1 MGTFL
6 QFLQLLI
13 AVGPQ
18 LVPVWQQILAFVQAH
33 RGNQPLPAPTVAS
46 PMLSPAEDAHL
57 LTLHDMAVVKGGMA
71 AAAFNLGTLIQVWR
85 YLQAHPELMQA
96 IESIIQAFI
105 KPQQV
110 GARKLGKNAAKFDRR
125 TLHLA
130 SYLQPLALP
139 QIPNHCTWSSKVPSW
154 PMYDNDRIGDCAI
167 AGPAHLVQ
175 CWTGNDG
182 QYVIPSD
189 HEVIAGYE
197 KVGHYNPHDPSTDGG
212 CVLLD
217 VMNTW
222 RRDGLFGNHKIG
234 AYVAVTPAQHDHI
247 CAGIY
252 LFGGLTIGLAL
263 PEAAQDMQVWKAPSR
278 FHRYGPYAPGSWGG
292 HCVVLVDYNETE
304 LTCVTWGGLKR
315 MTWNFLSAYC
325 DEAYAAISNDWL
337 GPDGR
342 APNGFDTRALA
353 ADLAALN

>member
-13 AVGPQ
+13 ALGPQ

-46 PMLSPAEDAHL
+46 PLLSPAEDAHL
-57 LTLHDMAVVKGGMA
+57 LTLHDTAVIKGGMA

-110 GARKLGKNAAKFDRR
+110 GARKLGKKAAKFDRR

-197 KVGHYNPHDPSTDGG
+197 KVGHYNPNDPATDGG

-222 RRDGLFGNHKIG
+222 RKEGLFGTHKIG
-234 AYVAVTPAQHDHI
+234 GFVSVTPADHDHMV
-247 CAGIY
+247 CAGIH
-252 LFGGLTIGLAL
+252 LIRWPDDRPESAGGSPEHGRVAGAEPLPSLRAL
-263 PEAAQDMQVWKAPSR
+263 RTRLVGRALRDRYRLRRARFDLRHVGRTQEA
-278 FHRYGPYAPGSWGG
+278 
-292 HCVVLVDYNETE
+292 E
-304 LTCVTWGGLKR
+304 LE
-315 MTWNFLSAYC
+315 F
-325 DEAYAAISNDWL
+325 
-337 GPDGR
+337 PDGLLR
-342 APNGFDTRALA
+342 RGVRRRVG
-353 ADLAALN
+353 